1 VSLDSQSVEAYG
13 RSMSLKPGM
22 QVSVDIRLEERSL
35 WEKLDINTVATI
47 DRDFDIY
54 RLPGNK
60 PFTVYVK

>member
-35 WEKLDINTVATI
+35 WEWLLEPLLSLKG
-47 DRDFDIY
+47 RFS
-54 RLPGNK
+54 
-60 PFTVYVK
+60 